1 MKEKPYFCIYI
12 RKINMRKLYFTLCL
26 SAVALLFSCGNEKQQ
41 EAPTP
46 AEKPEQEERVD
57 TLAMLVMQVQKCSR
71 LYTTEYRVHKIVTHD
86 DQLALKGKLFSKDYN
101 INLPLGK
108 RKVAIPIDATMK
120 AYIDFADFSAVNVR
134 RTPTHIELILPDPH
148 IVLTSSRI
156 NHDDVKEYV
165 ALMRR
170 DFSDEELASYE
181 LQGRE
186 AIIKDI
192 AKSNIIEQARI
203 GATNALVPMLRQLGF
218 DEPNIII
225 SFRKSFTP
233 QEVEQL
239 VDASTIEKKNG
250 GANR

>member
-1 MKEKPYFCIYI
+1 MHVF
-12 RKINMRKLYFTLCL
+12 
-26 SAVALLFSCGNEKQQ
+26 FS
-41 EAPTP
+41 
-46 AEKPEQEERVD
+46 
-57 TLAMLVMQVQKCSR
+57 
-71 LYTTEYRVHKIVTHD
+71 
-86 DQLALKGKLFSKDYN
+86 LALILSFNRNFCNVNNNSVNFLFTSFGYN
-101 INLPLGK
+101 
-108 RKVAIPIDATMK
+108 R
-120 AYIDFADFSAVNVR
+120 
-134 RTPTHIELILPDPH
+134 LIK
-148 IVLTSSRI
+148 TKERCQASSRI

-225 SFRKSFTP
+225 SFRKNFTQ